1 MVTWCYQNT
10 YSTRQAICAKT
21 SFLGNPYD
29 SYHLFIF
36 VRIIIII
43 TIIIIINVSLF
54 MVDKIEILVKY
65 NYTTRREKCLNTE
78 LFLVRIQG
86 NTDHK

>member
-1 MVTWCYQNT
+1 MIV
-10 YSTRQAICAKT
+10 
-21 SFLGNPYD
+21 
-29 SYHLFIF
+29 
-36 VRIIIII
+36 IIYLYLSKKKIII